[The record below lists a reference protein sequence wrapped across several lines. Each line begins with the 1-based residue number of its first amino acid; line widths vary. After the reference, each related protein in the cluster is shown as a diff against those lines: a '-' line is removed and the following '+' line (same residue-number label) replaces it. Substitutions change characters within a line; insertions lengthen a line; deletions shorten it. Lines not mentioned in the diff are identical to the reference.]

1 MLTTDKGTITK
12 LISMKLRDV
21 SIRVRLMVGFA
32 IMVMCVVMVGVIG
45 RKALSSTQEIVEVA
59 NHLKEAENKLLR
71 ARLKVLYF
79 MKYADSAAARNAI
92 ENLDSAKSEVEDAL
106 VYTVFDDPRMPQLQS
121 GIQAYSN
128 AFSNYVKVEN
138 ERQKTRLEWTEV
150 GGEVGDII
158 SGNSLLNNM
167 GPLSVQLLKAHSQ
180 LRISAWMFISNPADN
195 NGVVNGS
202 AIASIEENIQRCFGV
217 LDKAKRRYV
226 GTTQQQAINSAI
238 EGYQNYQLVLEQ
250 YVDVID
256 NQGKYLNL
264 MQKEGALV
272 AAVSEE
278 IIAKVFYEEAE
289 TINTSNQ
296 MIVIFLVVAI
306 LIAIVVSRALSVSII
321 RPLRKG
327 VDLAIGLSKG
337 ELFHEI
343 DIQGKNEIGQLGSA
357 MKQMNQK
364 LREVVGDI
372 LNGSEQLALASSQV
386 NQTSQEMSQGA
397 NEQAASLEEVSSTME
412 EMVTNIEQSTH
423 NTRHTVNQADEA
435 YNEIEEAGTGSN
447 KAVQATK
454 RITEKIQVI
463 TDIAMQT
470 NILALN
476 AAVEAARAGEHG
488 RGFSVVA
495 QEVRKLAE
503 RSQVAA
509 KEIVELAEDS
519 QYWTQKS
526 NVQLNAVLPLIQDS
540 NRLMK
545 EISAATDEQGEG
557 VNQINASVQQLN
569 TTTQQN
575 ASASEEL
582 AANAEELNTQSTQ
595 LIKLV
600 GYFKL
605 TNKST
610 KSKKTADRRKV
621 TSIPKADVQY
631 SVNHTKYNVKAST
644 TKNKELETYE
654 VY

>member
-1 MLTTDKGTITK
+1 
-12 LISMKLRDV
+12 MKLRDV
-21 SIRVRLMVGFA
+21 SIRIRLMVGFA
-32 IMVMCVVMVGVIG
+32 IMVMCVVMVGITG
-45 RKALSSTQEIVEVA
+45 RQALSRTSEIVEVA
-59 NHLKEAENKLLR
+59 NHLKGAENQLLQ

-79 MKYADSAAARNAI
+79 MKYADSAVARDATKRLEATQREVQDANAYTI
-92 ENLDSAKSEVEDAL
+92 FTDSR
-106 VYTVFDDPRMPQLQS
+106 TTQLQS
-121 GIQAYSN
+121 GINAYGK
-128 AFSNYVKVEN
+128 AFSSYVNAEK
-138 ERQKTRLEWTEV
+138 ERQETRLEWSRV
-150 GGEVGDII
+150 GGHVGDII

-167 GPLSVQLLKAHSQ
+167 GTLSIQLLNAHSQ

-195 NGVVNGS
+195 KGVVNAS
-202 AIASIEENIQRCFGV
+202 AIASVEENVQRCVDV
-217 LDKAKRRYV
+217 LEKAKHRYT
-226 GTTQQQAINSAI
+226 GTTQQQVINSAI
-238 EGYQNYQLVLEQ
+238 EGYQNYQGVLDN
-250 YVDVID
+250 YVDVI
-256 NQGKYLNL
+256 NKQGNYLKT

-272 AAVSEE
+272 AAVCDE
-278 IIAKVFYEEAE
+278 IIANVFDLEAE
-289 TINTSNQ
+289 IIKSSNR
-296 MIVIFLVVAI
+296 MIVIFLIVAV
-306 LIAIVVSRALSVSII
+306 LIAIVVSRALSISII

-327 VDLAIGLSKG
+327 VDLAIALSKG
-337 ELFHEI
+337 ELFHKI

-357 MKQMNQK
+357 MQQMNLK

-372 LNGSEQLALASSQV
+372 LNGSEQLELASSQV
-386 NQTSQEMSQGA
+386 NNASQEMSQGA

-423 NTRHTVNQADEA
+423 NTRHSVTQSNEA
-435 YNEIEEAGTGSN
+435 YHEIEEAGTGSS

-454 RITEKIQVI
+454 RIAERIQVI

-503 RSQVAA
+503 RSQTAA
-509 KEIVELAEDS
+509 NEIVELAEDS
-519 QYWTQKS
+519 QYWAQKA
-526 NVQLNAVLPLIQDS
+526 NVQLNGVLPLIQDS

-545 EISAATDEQGEG
+545 EIAAATNEQGEG
-557 VNQINASVQQLN
+557 VNQINESVQHLN

-605 TNKST
+605 TNTSANSRKTSDSMDSEDTSTPKTGIQCNVNRIKYDVKEST
-610 KSKKTADRRKV
+610 KKRKE
-621 TSIPKADVQY
+621 Q
-631 SVNHTKYNVKAST
+631 
-644 TKNKELETYE
+644 ETYE